1 MATPLTLH
9 ITGQDI
15 HLTAMPLEQSTFAPF
30 GDVIENPRPDL
41 HPSSAFPSPSPLP
54 FNATPANQGTAIK
67 YQHVTHLTNLY
78 PSAPSGHPGVP
89 SSSLFS
95 CAAAAPAPS
104 RGSSLLLPIRILE
117 RHPFTTQTF
126 IPLGAADSRRRYRYR
141 YLVVVAPSLP
151 PGGPDDGG
159 LLPVPGSGRG
169 RRGLPDVRGL
179 RAFVGSAG
187 QAVTY
192 GAGTWHAPMVALAG
206 GTGREGDGDGDGVV
220 DFVVVQFANGV
231 GVEDCQ
237 EVVLAGSNSGGEG
250 AAKVWVRIPER
261 GDVAARL

>member
-15 HLTAMPLEQSTFAPF
+15 HLTATPLEQSSFAPF

-41 HPSSAFPSPSPLP
+41 HPSSAFTSPSPLP
-54 FNATPANQGTAIK
+54 FNAIPANQGTAIK

-95 CAAAAPAPS
+95 CAAAATPAPS
-104 RGSSLLLPIRILE
+104 RGSSSSLVLLPIRILE
-117 RHPFTTQTF
+117 RHPFTSQTF
-126 IPLGAADSRRRYRYR
+126 IPLGAGHRHSRHR

-151 PGGPDDGG
+151 PGGPDDGVL
-159 LLPVPGSGRG
+159 LLPVPGRG
-169 RRGLPDVRGL
+169 RGLPDVRGL

-206 GTGREGDGDGDGVV
+206 GPGREGDGGGVV

-237 EVVLAGSNSGGEG
+237 EVVLAGSDSGGEG